1 MNFHIWVMLALAAWP
16 NVQAIYFT
24 GVREVFGPPRALR
37 ENSYFGYSIT
47 YDEYYKK
54 LVISAPRE
62 NDIGEVYDCDI
73 EKRKCE
79 PIFRNITRYSSS
91 YTHDYWF
98 GATVKAGRDFVM
110 MCAPRYT
117 QHYIRFNSWVTW
129 GKCFQHSKGKLNEK
143 PTILE
148 NERIMDSPSPMEAT
162 MDSFGWSIDVASDD
176 SIIIGGPGMFHG
188 RAMVYKPHKN
198 VPIFMKKSQ
207 ITPEFNFGY
216 SVASGTFINHK
227 MFYAVSSTYG
237 YGEVQ
242 FFENVLFKGKLNKKE
257 DYDKVGTMFGAV
269 LCAAKLTTGSK
280 TDLLVGAP
288 AFGTNSEDN
297 LGAVYVFLAGKLDY
311 PPTFSKKLVGQPG
324 AQFGSAIIN
333 LGDLNGDKCDEIA
346 IGAPFE
352 NSGEGAVYI
361 YSGADLG
368 SPQKMVNQLQY
379 LQKITPEA
387 SYAKSFGMSL
397 TPLLDYDQ
405 NGCKE
410 LAIGSP
416 FVNSVLLLRCI
427 ASVTVTTN
435 VEFPNLQNRS
445 MSHQTNFE
453 FDLCLIIDYPTLPE
467 KVIALLSTTVE
478 MTHSEAHLVA
488 NSPAGFYTFTT
499 ALNERKREYC
509 KKVLFILPLHG
520 HYETDIQYQITTRL
534 LNDPRNLK
542 DFNSSR
548 VILSDKSILNIQDSV
563 WAAECSGKICVPR
576 LRIEHSISFQ
586 YHDHEYIM
594 GSSEVESIKITVY
607 NDGEAAYNP
616 CVRIN
621 IVGVPIFKHP
631 YSCELDKSV
640 SGVLV
645 CKPPHPLL
653 YGQTWETSEILLET
667 KSLTSLVRQVVFDL
681 QLLNDC
687 KKTDEYA
694 KMMVAV
700 PVRAE
705 GIAVKGETDIGSY
718 VNMTEQDIKE
728 NGKILQHVYSITNTG
743 KSNWMEV
750 HCTVILQI
758 LPHIRYEENPV
769 KLYWSKDVP
778 PTACGLQSTD
788 ERKMK
793 YLCTIPSLLPNR
805 QPAKIFIPMF
815 IVPKTLDGIVKDT
828 SNATIMSIIHV
839 KLIDNILEESVLTT
853 IMLQEAKVP
862 LELIVIAVCVGI
874 FLLFII
880 AVILYRVGFLR
891 RQKKEELRRL
901 KNRVKRQT
909 ILRQSMH
916 GSADQKECQ
925 SKEGVENA
933 GLMVEAK

>member
-1 MNFHIWVMLALAAWP
+1 MNYLIWVMLALAAWP
-16 NVQAIYFT
+16 KVQAIYFT

-79 PIFRNITRYSSS
+79 PIFRNITRYSSN
-91 YTHDYWF
+91 YKHDYWF

-117 QHYIRFNSWVTW
+117 QHYIRFNSYVTW

-148 NERIMDSPSPMEAT
+148 LERIMDSPSPMEAT

-188 RAMVYKPHKN
+188 RAMVYKPQKN
-198 VPIFMKKSQ
+198 VPIFMKQSQ
-207 ITPEFNFGY
+207 MTPEFNF
-216 SVASGTFINHK
+216 
-227 MFYAVSSTYG
+227 
-237 YGEVQ
+237 
-242 FFENVLFKGKLNKKE
+242 
-257 DYDKVGTMFGAV
+257 
-269 LCAAKLTTGSK
+269 
-280 TDLLVGAP
+280 
-288 AFGTNSEDN
+288 
-297 LGAVYVFLAGKLDY
+297 
-311 PPTFSKKLVGQPG
+311 
-324 AQFGSAIIN
+324 
-333 LGDLNGDKCDEIA
+333 EIA

-352 NSGEGAVYI
+352 NSGQGAVYI

-416 FVNSVLLLRCI
+416 VVNSVLLLRCI

-453 FDLCLIIDYPTLPE
+453 FNLCLIIDYPTLPE

-478 MTHSEAHLVA
+478 MTHSEAHLVS
-488 NSPAGFYTFTT
+488 NSPAGFYTFKTS
-499 ALNERKREYC
+499 LHERKREYC
-509 KKVLFILPLHG
+509 KKVPFTLPLHG
-520 HYETDIQYQITTRL
+520 HYETDIQYQITTVL

-576 LRIEHSISFQ
+576 LRIENYSISFQ
-586 YHDHEYIM
+586 YPEYIM
-594 GSSEVESIKITVY
+594 GSSELESIKLTVY

-653 YGQTWETSEILLET
+653 YGQAWETSEILLET

-681 QLLNDC
+681 RLLNDC
-687 KKTDEYA
+687 KKTDEYD
-694 KMMVAV
+694 KTTVAV

-705 GIAVKGETDIGSY
+705 GIAVKGETDIGMY

-769 KLYWSKDVP
+769 KLYWSKDIP
-778 PTACGLQSTD
+778 LTACGLQSTD

-839 KLIDNILEESVLTT
+839 QLIDNILEESVLTT

-862 LELIVIAVCVGI
+862 LELIIIAVCVGI

-916 GSADQKECQ
+916 GSADQKDRQ